1 MVVAVCDGLTVMVTL
16 ELLLS
21 WESLPVRLRVYVPGT
36 LKVADVATGFAFPAA
51 LGNVTVGLPNKTV
64 PGAPIALHVAVSVA
78 PTGKPSS
85 ATLPVNVANAIPV
98 KGLILPTFVAF
109 SVNHMLPSG
118 PAVIASGTLRLVG
131 VEYSVITPAEVILP
145 TLFPV
150 TSVNHKLPSG
160 PAVIRIGVALL
171 VGIGNSV
178 ITPAV
183 VILPTLFPADSA
195 NHRLPSGSAVIPI
208 GTLPAVGIGNSV
220 ITPPGVILPTLFPA
234 ASTNHKFPSGPGV
247 IP

>member
-64 PGAPIALHVAVSVA
+64 PCAPIALHVAVSVA

-118 PAVIASGTLRLVG
+118 PAVIASGTLR
-131 VEYSVITPAEVILP
+131 
-145 TLFPV
+145 
-150 TSVNHKLPSG
+150 
-160 PAVIRIGVALL
+160 L

-247 IP
+247 